1 MLVTRVSQLTKKENT
16 LEVPITPQELERF
29 ENRGRELAQNV
40 LPNLDRTL
48 REFLMT
54 GITPTEW
61 TEQFGTEED

>member
-16 LEVPITPQELERF
+16 LEVPITLQELERF